1 MQRHSICSRYAC
13 LVRIRLLLRHG
24 THRKPCVSHHARI
37 IKIKLALMAG
47 TSSGLSG
54 VQRCGSIRPIDRY
67 CCLHSTL
74 AGITIVH
81 VRTRGMFHVS
91 AAFGARTRM
100 LRSAFNVSYLI
111 HARLPIGWRLLCGIP
126 DCAAPYPPSLPASS
140 MHRSYLSSCRCRSQ
154 EFAWM
159 RLFSL
164 VIQYRVAGPRAV
176 HRSHADTQCYHS
188 AHAQSLV
195 TDLRNHRCGQCGDE
209 ARG

>member
-1 MQRHSICSRYAC
+1 MGSHLLHASRQLSADHETCTRSKCRIACGRATPRSPCLGSCTSRLLICKTMQRHSICSRFAC

-54 VQRCGSIRPIDRY
+54 VQRCSSIRPIDRY

-91 AAFGARTRM
+91 AASGARTRM

-159 RLFSL
+159 RF
-164 VIQYRVAGPRAV
+164 
-176 HRSHADTQCYHS
+176 
-188 AHAQSLV
+188 
-195 TDLRNHRCGQCGDE
+195 
-209 ARG
+209 